1 MMKAVHPELPAVPRI
16 NPGETLRKAREGR
29 GWSIAEVAGQLNLTP
44 QRLGQIEQGAF
55 DKLPGH
61 TFARGYVRA
70 YAKLLEV
77 DQNRLV
83 MEFDQFTGSDS
94 IGSNVHSLSQIEE
107 PVSYSQRVLRMV
119 SFVLLLALAGLSFFW
134 WQEQAERRA
143 EDLAATSLEH
153 VEVDGA
159 DGTTQIHPLDEP
171 EDQAVEAAQL
181 DSSEVQPMLVSS
193 VTAASES
200 AVSLVDSASAGS
212 VDPLSVTSP
221 LASETLTVLVT
232 EVAPAATLETPVA
245 PDIASAETSLPIA
258 PVEAGTGEAVVSVNY
273 TADCW
278 TQLTD
283 ANGKVLFSALKR
295 KGDSLQLA
303 GKAPLELRL
312 GYARGAQVSFNGQP
326 IDVAPFISGETAR
339 LKLGG
344 Q

>member
-1 MMKAVHPELPAVPRI
+1 MKAAHPEVLAVPRI
-16 NPGETLRKAREGR
+16 NPGETLRKARESR
-29 GWSIAEVAGQLNLTP
+29 GWTIAEVAAQLNLTP
-44 QRLGQIEQGAF
+44 QRLSQVEQGAF

-70 YAKLLEV
+70 YAKLLDV

-83 MEFDQFTGSDS
+83 LEFDQFTGSDAA
-94 IGSNVHSLSQIEE
+94 GSSVHSLGRIEE
-107 PVSYSQRVLRMV
+107 PVSYSQRILRMV

-143 EDLAATSLEH
+143 EDLASTSLEH

-171 EDQAVEAAQL
+171 EDQAVEASQL
-181 DSSEVQPMLVSS
+181 DMEAELPLLPEGAAAVPNAAVSEVTTVAPQSEQPSAVGETAS
-193 VTAASES
+193 VPAVPVNAEPAVAEAVPAPPAES
-200 AVSLVDSASAGS
+200 APVQ
-212 VDPLSVTSP
+212 
-221 LASETLTVLVT
+221 
-232 EVAPAATLETPVA
+232 AAA
-245 PDIASAETSLPIA
+245 
-258 PVEAGTGEAVVSVNY
+258 GEAVVSLNF

-312 GYARGAQVSFNGQP
+312 GYARGVQVSLNGNP
-326 IDVAPFISGETAR
+326 VDVAPFISGETAR

>member
-1 MMKAVHPELPAVPRI
+1 MKAAHPEVLAVPRI
-16 NPGETLRKAREGR
+16 NPGETLRKARESR
-29 GWSIAEVAGQLNLTP
+29 GWTIAEVAAQLNLTS
-44 QRLGQIEQGAF
+44 QRLSQVEQGAF
-55 DKLPGH
+55 DKLPGQ

-70 YAKLLEV
+70 YAKLLDL

-83 MEFDQFTGSDS
+83 LEFDQFTGSDAVS
-94 IGSNVHSLSQIEE
+94 SSVHSLGRIEE
-107 PVSYSQRVLRMV
+107 PVNYSQRVLRMV

-181 DSSEVQPMLVSS
+181 DTQAELPLLTEEGAALPEAAEGEAAVELAKPQP
-193 VTAASES
+193 
-200 AVSLVDSASAGS
+200 
-212 VDPLSVTSP
+212 PQ
-221 LASETLTVLVT
+221 
-232 EVAPAATLETPVA
+232 
-245 PDIASAETSLPIA
+245 A
-258 PVEAGTGEAVVSVNY
+258 PVEAASVPAAPAAPVAPATTAPAVTEAVQPVATAPLLAGAGEAVVSL
-273 TADCW
+273 TFIADCW

-312 GYARGAQVSFNGQP
+312 GYARGVQVSLNGNP
-326 IDVAPFISGETAR
+326 VDVAPFISGETAR

>member
-1 MMKAVHPELPAVPRI
+1 MKAAHPEVLAVPRI
-16 NPGETLRKAREGR
+16 NPGETLRKARESR
-29 GWSIAEVAGQLNLTP
+29 GWTIAEVAGQLNLTP
-44 QRLGQIEQGAF
+44 QRLSQIEQGAF
-55 DKLPGH
+55 DKLPGN

-83 MEFDQFTGSDS
+83 LEFDQFTGSDAA
-94 IGSNVHSLSQIEE
+94 GSSVHSLNRIEE

-171 EDQAVEAAQL
+171 EDQAVEAAQAEGEVLQPLL
-181 DSSEVQPMLVSS
+181 DESAAAVTEAAADPTVTAPVAAVDPATTAPQAS
-193 VTAASES
+193 VTAPA
-200 AVSLVDSASAGS
+200 
-212 VDPLSVTSP
+212 
-221 LASETLTVLVT
+221 VT
-232 EVAPAATLETPVA
+232 EAAAVEAPAPVVAPQPAPAAPVQLA
-245 PDIASAETSLPIA
+245 A
-258 PVEAGTGEAVVSVNY
+258 GEALISV
-273 TADCW
+273 TFIADCW

-295 KGDSLQLA
+295 KGDSLELA

-312 GYARGAQVSFNGQP
+312 GFARGAQVSLNGNP
-326 IDVAPFISGETAR
+326 VDVAPFISGETAR

>member
-1 MMKAVHPELPAVPRI
+1 MMKAAHPEVLAVPRI

-29 GWSIAEVAGQLNLTP
+29 GWTIAEVAAQLNLTP
-44 QRLGQIEQGAF
+44 QRLSQVEQGAF

-70 YAKLLEV
+70 YAKLLDI

-83 MEFDQFTGSDS
+83 LEFDQFTGSDAA
-94 IGSNVHSLSQIEE
+94 GSSVHSLGRIEE
-107 PVSYSQRVLRMV
+107 PVSYSQRILRMV

-143 EDLAATSLEH
+143 EDLASTSLEH

-181 DSSEVQPMLVSS
+181 DAGVTLQPLPEGAAELSSTRGAEAAAVVAPQVEPPQTLTDIAGAPAVPAASAEVSPVVADALPEVSS
-193 VTAASES
+193 VA
-200 AVSLVDSASAGS
+200 
-212 VDPLSVTSP
+212 
-221 LASETLTVLVT
+221 
-232 EVAPAATLETPVA
+232 APAPVQA
-245 PDIASAETSLPIA
+245 AA
-258 PVEAGTGEAVVSVNY
+258 GEAVVSL
-273 TADCW
+273 TFIADCW

-295 KGDSLQLA
+295 KGDSLELA

-312 GYARGAQVSFNGQP
+312 GFARGAQVSLNGSP
-326 IDVAPFISGETAR
+326 VDVAQFMSGETAR